1 MFAVGC
7 AAVEVVVE
15 VVMAAAD
22 DVAADVAAAAIAA
35 AAAALRLA
43 SVVVV
48 AAAAAAEQ
56 FVSVVQYSTNE
67 IAVSQS
73 DQTKRWYAPVH
84 AACFSTVGV
93 AVATGNLVFAP
104 PNILRVRYL
113 GLVTGS

>member
-1 MFAVGC
+1 
-7 AAVEVVVE
+7 
-15 VVMAAAD
+15 MAAAD

-43 SVVVV
+43 SVVV

>member
-1 MFAVGC
+1 VFAVGC

-43 SVVVV
+43 SVVV

>member
-43 SVVVV
+43 SVVV